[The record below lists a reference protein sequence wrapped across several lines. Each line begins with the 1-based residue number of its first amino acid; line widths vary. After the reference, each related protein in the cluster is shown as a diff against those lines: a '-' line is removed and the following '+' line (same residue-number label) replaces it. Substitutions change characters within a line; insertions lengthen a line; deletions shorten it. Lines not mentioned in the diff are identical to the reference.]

1 MGHLVFYEQPEILN
15 RLRHRHYRFRPGSRS
30 FRFAAKTNSVV
41 LCGVEF
47 ARACHDFPILFIRDH
62 GGKFAPVVLLGLRDS
77 ENLFVDADGNW
88 TATYIPAFVRRY
100 PFVLV
105 EEGTGFSVGFDTV
118 SPDIVKEGEEGVP
131 LFGADGEPAKALAE
145 AIQFLK
151 SYQAAYLDTVKF
163 TSRLAELGLF
173 REVNATA
180 ELRPEARFVLTKLFD
195 VDPAKLAALDAAVL
209 KELANGP
216 WLTWIYAHLLSL
228 ELMPRLADKLSAR
241 LVSSN
246 NPGGGKAK
254 LSAKDAPALTA

>member
-1 MGHLVFYEQPEILN
+1 LGHLVFYEQPEILN

-47 ARACHDFPILFIRDH
+47 VRACHDFPVLFIRGDSD
-62 GGKFAPVVLLGLRDS
+62 KFAPVVLLGLRDG

-88 TATYIPAFVRRY
+88 TAAYIPAFVRRY

-105 EEGTGFSVGFDTV
+105 EEGTGFSVGFDAV
-118 SPDIVKEGEEGVP
+118 STDIVKEGKDGVP
-131 LFGADGEPAKALAE
+131 LFDADDAPAKALAE
-145 AIQFLK
+145 AIQFLQ
-151 SYQAAYLDTVKF
+151 SYQAAYLDTAKF

-180 ELRPEARFVLTKLFD
+180 ELRPEARFVLTKLFA
-195 VDPAKLAALDAAVL
+195 VDPAKLAALDAAAL

-241 LVSSN
+241 LGLSDK
-246 NPGGGKAK
+246 PGGSEAK
-254 LSAKDAPALTA
+254 LSTKDAAAEPA